1 MTLMNCILI
10 DDEPAAIDVLKFHL
24 SSIPFVDL
32 EKTFRDPLDA
42 LEYLQKHTVD
52 VIFLDINMPKLS
64 GISFPKFLQN
74 PPLIIFTTA
83 YSEYALESYELKA
96 VDYLLKPIEFN
107 RLLQAV
113 MKVQQLLEKNSS
125 IKTSSAEISNDGGEL
140 TIFIKS
146 GSEFHQLYIQD
157 IKYVESDG
165 NYVTFHTSKG
175 PVLARYK
182 LSEVLEILPKDLFIR
197 IHRSYL
203 VALKH
208 IETVKKY
215 CVVIDAKE
223 IPISSNYREEF
234 LDMINE
240 ISKKGAAKSKDN

>member
-1 MTLMNCILI
+1 MNCVII

-24 SSIPFVDL
+24 SSIPFVVL
-32 EKTFRDPLDA
+32 KKTFRDPLDA
-42 LEYLQKHTVD
+42 LEYLQQHAID
-52 VIFLDINMPKLS
+52 LIFLDINMPKLS

-96 VDYLLKPIEFN
+96 VDYLLKPIEFD

-113 MKVQQLLEKNSS
+113 MKAKQLLEKNVS
-125 IKTSSAEISNDGGEL
+125 IPTTSPEISPDISEQ

-146 GSEFHQLYIQD
+146 GSEFHQLFIQN
-157 IKYVESDG
+157 IKYIESDG
-165 NYVTFHTSKG
+165 NYVTFYTDKR

-182 LSEVLEILPKDLFIR
+182 LSEVLELLPKEFFTR
-197 IHRSYL
+197 IHRSYI

-208 IETVKKY
+208 IETVKKH
-215 CVVIDAKE
+215 CVIIDSKE
-223 IPISSNYREEF
+223 IPISSNYRERF
-234 LDMINE
+234 FALIDDIG
-240 ISKKGAAKSKDN
+240 KKRDNRI

>member
-1 MTLMNCILI
+1 MDYIII

-24 SSIPFVDL
+24 NNIPFMEL
-32 EKTFRDPLDA
+32 KETFRDPLDA

-52 VIFLDINMPKLS
+52 LLFLDINMPKLS

-96 VDYLLKPIEFN
+96 VDYLLKPIEFD

-113 MKVQQLLEKNSS
+113 IKVKQVLNVTKDGET
-125 IKTSSAEISNDGGEL
+125 TSSETSYDANEQ

-146 GSEFHQLYIQD
+146 GSEFHQLSIQD
-157 IKYVESDG
+157 IKYIESDG
-165 NYVTFHTSKG
+165 NYVTFHTTKRTI
-175 PVLARYK
+175 LARYK
-182 LSEVLEILPKDLFIR
+182 LSEVIGLLPQQLFVR
-197 IHRSYL
+197 IHRSHI

-208 IETVKKY
+208 IKTVKKH
-215 CVVIDAKE
+215 CVIIDEKE
-223 IPISSNYREEF
+223 IPISKNYRDLF
-234 LDMINE
+234 FAMIDDMASNRND
-240 ISKKGAAKSKDN
+240 KSL

>member
-1 MTLMNCILI
+1 MNCVII

-24 SSIPFVDL
+24 SSIPFVVL
-32 EKTFRDPLDA
+32 KKSFRDPLYA
-42 LEYLQKHTVD
+42 LEYLPQHKID
-52 VIFLDINMPKLS
+52 LIFLDINMPKLS

-96 VDYLLKPIEFN
+96 VDYLLKPIEFD

-113 MKVQQLLEKNSS
+113 LKAKQLLEGN
-125 IKTSSAEISNDGGEL
+125 IRGETTSSEISSDISDQ

-146 GSEFHQLYIQD
+146 GSEFHQLFVQN
-157 IKYVESDG
+157 IKYIESDG
-165 NYVTFHTSKG
+165 NYVTFYTDKR
-175 PVLARYK
+175 PILARYK
-182 LSEVLEILPKDLFIR
+182 ISEVLELLPKEYFTR
-197 IHRSYL
+197 IHRSNI

-215 CVVIDAKE
+215 CVVIDNKE
-223 IPISSNYREEF
+223 IPISNKYREDF
-234 LDMINE
+234 LTIIDN
-240 ISKKGAAKSKDN
+240 ISKKRDN